1 METRPT
7 RFLIITAVKSRYN
20 VVFESVEG
28 IGTVKRL
35 CRSTRHL
42 DRILLDA
49 DMKELF
55 PDIEK

>member
-7 RFLIITAVKSRYN
+7 RFLIIAAVKSRYN
-20 VVFESVEG
+20 VVFEIVEG

-35 CRSTRHL
+35 CRSARHL
-42 DRILLDA
+42 DRILLDV